1 LNSHTQVPALT
12 LSSHTQ
18 VPALIMRYYIRTE
31 LEVQTVG
38 SPCLTRTT
46 PLCTDQ
52 LRVIPKQYHLNHGT
66 DD

>member
-1 LNSHTQVPALT
+1 
-12 LSSHTQ
+12 
-18 VPALIMRYYIRTE
+18 MRYYIRTE